1 MALIFYK
8 IFLFIYAASI
18 KIFAAFNKK
27 ARLWIDG
34 RNQLL
39 NRMATALAGNESPL
53 IWIHCASLGE
63 FEQGRP
69 VLELLR
75 EQYKDHKILLTFF
88 SPSGFEVQKNYKGAD
103 FVFYL
108 PFDSTSNAEKFL
120 NITKPALAIFVKYEY
135 WYYILEKTYKK
146 NIPILLISAVFTD
159 SQPFFKWYGSLHR
172 KMLGFFTHIFV
183 QDQSSLI
190 HLKKIKELPVTVAGD
205 TRFDRV
211 WEIAQKTSTIP
222 YLNAFCNK
230 QQVLIAGS
238 TWPADEALLSQ
249 LFQQPVFSKIKL
261 VIAPHE
267 ISEINLAS
275 IRSLLKDAVFYSD
288 LKNDQEAAKAQI
300 LVIDNVGMLSRLYQY
315 ATVTYVGGGFSK
327 DGIHNILEAAV
338 WGKPVLFGPNHKKF
352 KEAERLIAAGGGKS
366 FSDLNQLN
374 INMLE
379 YFTNATANKKAAE
392 AAQFFIQNNRGASL
406 KVLDFI
412 QENRLLTN
420 L

>member
-8 IFLFIYAASI
+8 IFLIIYASGI
-18 KIFAAFNKK
+18 RIFASFNQK
-27 ARLWIDG
+27 ARMWSVG
-34 RNQLL
+34 RKQLL
-39 NRMATALAGNESPL
+39 NRMATAMAENESPL
-53 IWIHCASLGE
+53 IWFHCASLGE

-108 PFDSTSNAEKFL
+108 PFDSARNAEKFL
-120 NITKPALAIFVKYEY
+120 SITNPVLAIFVKYEY
-135 WYYILEKTYKK
+135 WYYILEKTYKQK
-146 NIPILLISAVFTD
+146 IPLLLISAVFTN

-183 QDQSSLI
+183 QDQSSLNL
-190 HLKKIKELPVTVAGD
+190 LKKIKELPVTVAGD

-211 WEIAQKTSTIP
+211 WEIAQHASTIP
-222 YLNAFCNK
+222 YLNAFCS
-230 QQVLIAGS
+230 QHQVLIAGS
-238 TWPADEALLSQ
+238 TWPADEKLLFQ
-249 LFQQPVFSKIKL
+249 LFQQPEFNKIKL

-267 ISEINLAS
+267 ISEVNLAS
-275 IRSLLKDAVFYSD
+275 IRGLLKDAVFYSEV
-288 LKNDQEAAKAQI
+288 KNEEVAANAKFM
-300 LVIDNVGMLSRLYQY
+300 VIDNVGMLSRLYQY

-338 WGKPVLFGPNHKKF
+338 WGKPVLFGPNHQKY
-352 KEAERLIAAGGGKS
+352 KEAKMLIDAGGGKS
-366 FSDLNQLN
+366 FSDIHQLKDYL
-374 INMLE
+374 LE
-379 YFTNATANKKAAE
+379 YFSVIAENKKAAE
-392 AAQFFIQNNRGASL
+392 AAQSFIENNRGASISIL
-406 KVLDFI
+406 GYI

>member
-8 IFLFIYAASI
+8 IFLFIYAAGI
-18 KIFAAFNKK
+18 KSFAAFNKK
-27 ARLWIDG
+27 ARLWLDG

-39 NRMATALAGNESPL
+39 NRMANTFAGNESPL

-211 WEIAQKTSTIP
+211 WEIAQKKSTIP

-275 IRSLLKDAVFYSD
+275 IRSLLKDAVFYSE

>member
-211 WEIAQKTSTIP
+211 WEIAQKISTIP

-275 IRSLLKDAVFYSD
+275 IRSLLKDAVFYSE

-374 INMLE
+374 LNMLE

>member
-8 IFLFIYAASI
+8 IFLIIYASGI
-18 KIFAAFNKK
+18 RIFASFNQK
-27 ARLWIDG
+27 ARMWSVG
-34 RNQLL
+34 RKQLL
-39 NRMATALAGNESPL
+39 NRMATAMAENESPL
-53 IWIHCASLGE
+53 IWFHCASLGE

-88 SPSGFEVQKNYKGAD
+88 SPSGFEVQKNFKEAD

-108 PFDSTSNAEKFL
+108 PFDSARNAEKFL
-120 NITKPALAIFVKYEY
+120 SITNPVLAIFVKYEY
-135 WYYILEKTYKK
+135 WYYILEKTHKQK
-146 NIPILLISAVFTD
+146 IPLLLISAVFTN

-183 QDQSSLI
+183 QDQSSLNL
-190 HLKKIKELPVTVAGD
+190 LKKIKELPVTVAGD

-211 WEIAQKTSTIP
+211 WEIAQHALTIP
-222 YLNAFCNK
+222 YLNAFCS
-230 QQVLIAGS
+230 QHQLLIAGS
-238 TWPADEALLSQ
+238 TWPADEKLLFQ
-249 LFQQPVFSKIKL
+249 LFQQPEFNKIKL

-267 ISEINLAS
+267 ISEVNLAS
-275 IRSLLKDAVFYSD
+275 IRGLLKDAVFYSEV
-288 LKNDQEAAKAQI
+288 KNEELAANAKFM
-300 LVIDNVGMLSRLYQY
+300 VIDNVGMLSRLYQY

-338 WGKPVLFGPNHKKF
+338 WGKPVLFGPNHQKY
-352 KEAERLIAAGGGKS
+352 KEAKRLIDAGGGKS
-366 FSDLNQLN
+366 FSDIHQLKDYL
-374 INMLE
+374 LE
-379 YFTNATANKKAAE
+379 YFSVIAENKKAAE
-392 AAQFFIQNNRGASL
+392 AAQSFIENNRGASITIL
-406 KVLDFI
+406 GYI

>member
-1 MALIFYK
+1 MW
-8 IFLFIYAASI
+8 SV
-18 KIFAAFNKK
+18 
-27 ARLWIDG
+27 G
-34 RNQLL
+34 RKQLL

-53 IWIHCASLGE
+53 IWFHCASLGE

-108 PFDSTSNAEKFL
+108 PFDSARNAEKFL
-120 NITKPALAIFVKYEY
+120 SITNPVLAIFVKYEY
-135 WYYILEKTYKK
+135 WYYILEKTQKQ
-146 NIPILLISAVFTD
+146 NIPLLLISAVFTN

-183 QDQSSLI
+183 QDQSSLNL
-190 HLKKIKELPVTVAGD
+190 LKKIKDLPVTVAGD

-211 WEIAQKTSTIP
+211 WEIAQHALTIP
-222 YLNAFCNK
+222 YLNAFCS
-230 QQVLIAGS
+230 QHQVLIAGS
-238 TWPADEALLSQ
+238 TWPADEKLLFQ
-249 LFQQPVFSKIKL
+249 LFQQPAFNKIKL

-267 ISEINLAS
+267 ISEVNLAS
-275 IRSLLKDAVFYSD
+275 IRSLLKDAVFYSEV
-288 LKNDQEAAKAQI
+288 KNEEVAANAKFM
-300 LVIDNVGMLSRLYQY
+300 VIDNVGMLSRLYQY

-338 WGKPVLFGPNHKKF
+338 WGKPVLFGPNHQKY
-352 KEAERLIAAGGGKS
+352 KEAKLLIDAGGGKS
-366 FSDLNQLN
+366 FSDIYQLKDYL
-374 INMLE
+374 LE
-379 YFTNATANKKAAE
+379 YFSVIAENKKAAE
-392 AAQFFIQNNRGASL
+392 AAQSFIENNRGASITIL
-406 KVLDFI
+406 GYI

>member
-1 MALIFYK
+1 MTLIFYK
-8 IFLFIYAASI
+8 IFLFIYATGI

-27 ARLWIDG
+27 ARLWLDG

-39 NRMATALAGNESPL
+39 NRMNTALAGNESPL
-53 IWIHCASLGE
+53 IWFHCASLGE

-108 PFDSTSNAEKFL
+108 PFDSARNAEKFL
-120 NITKPALAIFVKYEY
+120 TITKPELAIFVKYEY
-135 WYYILEKTYKK
+135 WYYILEKTHQEK
-146 NIPILLISAVFTD
+146 IPILLISAVFTD

-183 QDQSSLI
+183 QDQSSLL
-190 HLKKIKELPVTVAGD
+190 HLKKIKELPVTVTGD

-230 QQVLIAGS
+230 HQVLIAGS
-238 TWPADEALLSQ
+238 TWPADETLLSQ
-249 LFQQPVFSKIKL
+249 LFQQPGFSNIKL

-267 ISEINLAS
+267 ISELNLAS
-275 IRSLLKDAVFYSD
+275 IRSFLKDAVFYSELID
-288 LKNDQEAAKAQI
+288 DQVAAKAQI

-338 WGKPVLFGPNHKKF
+338 WGKPVLFGPNHQKY
-352 KEAERLIAAGGGKS
+352 KEAEKLIAAGGGKS
-366 FSDLNQLN
+366 FSDIHQLKN
-374 INMLE
+374 YLLE
-379 YFTNATANKKAAE
+379 YFTGTSANKKAAE
-392 AAQFFIQNNRGASL
+392 AAQSFVENNRGASIKIL
-406 KVLDFI
+406 GYI

>member
-8 IFLFIYAASI
+8 IFLIIYASGI
-18 KIFAAFNKK
+18 RIFASFNQK
-27 ARLWIDG
+27 ARMWSVG
-34 RNQLL
+34 RKQLL
-39 NRMATALAGNESPL
+39 NRMATAMAENESPL
-53 IWIHCASLGE
+53 IWFHCASLGE

-108 PFDSTSNAEKFL
+108 PFDSARNAEKFL
-120 NITKPALAIFVKYEY
+120 SITNPVLAIFVKYEY
-135 WYYILEKTYKK
+135 WYYILEKTYKQK
-146 NIPILLISAVFTD
+146 IPLLLISAVFTN

-183 QDQSSLI
+183 QDQSSFNL
-190 HLKKIKELPVTVAGD
+190 LKKIKELPVTVAGD

-211 WEIAQKTSTIP
+211 WEIAQHASTIP
-222 YLNAFCNK
+222 YLNAFCN
-230 QQVLIAGS
+230 QHQVLIAGS
-238 TWPADEALLSQ
+238 TWPADEKLLFQ
-249 LFQQPVFSKIKL
+249 LFQQPAFNKIKL

-267 ISEINLAS
+267 ISEVNLAS
-275 IRSLLKDAVFYSD
+275 IRGLLKDAVFYSEV
-288 LKNDQEAAKAQI
+288 KNEEVAANAKFM
-300 LVIDNVGMLSRLYQY
+300 VIDNVGMLSRLYQY

-338 WGKPVLFGPNHKKF
+338 WGKPVLFGPNHQKY
-352 KEAERLIAAGGGKS
+352 KEAKMLIDAGGGKS
-366 FSDLNQLN
+366 FSDIHQLKDYL
-374 INMLE
+374 LE
-379 YFTNATANKKAAE
+379 YFSVIAENKKAAE
-392 AAQFFIQNNRGASL
+392 AAQSFIENNRGASISIL
-406 KVLDFI
+406 GYI